1 MIAYADDEVIS
12 GEGIDNLKSA
22 IKKQKEWT
30 SENKMNLNE
39 QKFLKK
45 IGDKK
50 VLNKYKNDE
59 IEGIPIKKS
68 YKYLGVMIDESLN
81 YV

>member
-45 IGDKK
+45 R
-50 VLNKYKNDE
+50 
-59 IEGIPIKKS
+59 
-68 YKYLGVMIDESLN
+68 
-81 YV
+81 